1 MTDKDMPRSGRMRS
15 LVRRELTCWTL
26 LTWLAVANAP
36 FPVLAEDQAAENKSE
51 KEEAS
56 ASPLSERSPWLL
68 TPLVSSNPKLGT
80 SAGAL
85 AGYIHLFDPKSRPS
99 IFAVQAQYSTTD
111 SLIGGVIARASFD
124 EDKQRVLAGL
134 MYGNIKNDY
143 DDYLGSGVPLKNE
156 AELRSF
162 IARYTYRVW
171 GNWFLGGQGIYQNF
185 AIAGATPDDDL
196 VLDILGIAPYKSA
209 ALGLV
214 VQQDSRD
221 NENKPTRGWLFTMN
235 NMAFR
240 ESLGGENDYDVYRT
254 DFRYFVPHGNG
265 NVFALRQLS
274 HFTNDAPQAAQAP
287 VQLRGYKVGQYT
299 GKNMSSLEVEERW
312 RLAER
317 WTTTIFAGI
326 ACLYGDGETCS
337 DSKNTYPAYGA
348 GIQYVLKPLQG
359 IVANLEY
366 AAGEGSNYGI
376 YLKMGYAF

>member
-1 MTDKDMPRSGRMRS
+1 MHRYPFAALICS
-15 LVRRELTCWTL
+15 LPLM
-26 LTWLAVANAP
+26 AVYADPAYAQGESPQGSAQSSDSAP
-36 FPVLAEDQAAENKSE
+36 AA
-51 KEEAS
+51 
-56 ASPLSERSPWLL
+56 LSDRSPWLF

-80 SAGAL
+80 SAGGL

-124 EDKQRVLAGL
+124 EDKQRVLSGL

-162 IARYTYRVW
+162 IARYTYRVR
-171 GNWFLGGQGIYQNF
+171 GNWFLGAQGIYQNF

-221 NENKPTRGWLFTMN
+221 NENMPTRGWLLTIN

-240 ESLGGENDYDVYRT
+240 ESLGGENDYDVYRG
-254 DFRYFVPHGNG
+254 DFRYFISHGNG
-265 NVFALRQLS
+265 SVFAVRQLN
-274 HFTNDAPQAAQAP
+274 HLTNDAPQAARAP

-299 GKNMSSLEVEERW
+299 GKYMSSLEAEERW
-312 RLAER
+312 RLAPR
-317 WTTTIFAGI
+317 WTATLFAGV
-326 ACLYGDGETCS
+326 ACLYGDGESCS
-337 DSKNTYPAYGA
+337 DSDNTYPAYGA
-348 GIQYVLKPLQG
+348 GVQFVLKPIQG

-376 YLKMGYAF
+376 YLKMGYAY